1 MTGLLLTV
9 LIFTQV
15 QTPSGVITG
24 VLRDVNNSPVA
35 NVRVALTEVS
45 NGANGAAPGS
55 VLVSISQ
62 TNASGA
68 YRLENVP
75 PGRYLVVAGTV
86 DRPTYFPGTMDPTK
100 ARVISVLQDVTGGLD
115 FVVAEDNRKPLAR
128 QITNLPLV
136 GANVLD
142 LLRLLPGQTV
152 QSQRTVPLP
161 NQPFTFTLEGVRDIA
176 VDFRRADGT
185 AMRYECLDC
194 YFVVTDTE
202 IVKSTSKPGMAF
214 RLKSNG
220 RELDLICHAQECKVE
235 ATAFSPVRIFKSQET
250 GVLATSP
257 NVTFTVTP

>member
-9 LIFTQV
+9 LMFTQV

-75 PGRYLVVAGTV
+75 PGRYLIVAGTV
-86 DRPTYFPGTMDPTK
+86 DRPTYFPGTMDPTN
-100 ARVISVLQDVTGGLD
+100 ARVISVLQDVMGGLD
-115 FVVAEDNRKPLAR
+115 FVVAEDSRKPR
-128 QITNLPLV
+128 QTSNLPLV

-142 LLRLLPGQTV
+142 LLKMLPGQMV

-161 NQPFTFTLEGVRDIA
+161 NQPFTFTLEGVRDLA

-202 IVKSTSKPGMAF
+202 IVKSASKPGMAF

-220 RELDLICHAQECKVE
+220 RELDFICQAQECKVE
-235 ATAFSPVRIFKSQET
+235 ATAFSPVRLFKPQET